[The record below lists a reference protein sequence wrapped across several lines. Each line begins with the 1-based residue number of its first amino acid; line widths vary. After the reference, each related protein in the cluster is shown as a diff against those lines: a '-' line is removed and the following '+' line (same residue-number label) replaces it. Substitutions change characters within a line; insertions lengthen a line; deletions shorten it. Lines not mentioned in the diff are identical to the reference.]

1 MENAIYPAHIKDS
14 RDGLKQEIQTVE
26 DHCIRT
32 AQYARDNAADAG
44 LGSSAY
50 LAGVLHDMGK
60 FTEKFRGYIMA
71 AARCERVIRGSV
83 NHTFAGV
90 RYIYSDLKRQSE
102 RPFDGVISDLL
113 AYAIGAHHG
122 QFDCIGEDG
131 EDGFEHRVQEDGIHY
146 EEARDNYLIHCK
158 NAEQLSALYQEVYQ
172 ELEPVIELVIEPVRE
187 LTQKL
192 IASGRDPKQIYN
204 NMNFYFGALARLLQ
218 SSVIDGD
225 RTDTAEFM
233 GNIRYPGKQRDM
245 RTLWERQLRY
255 VEEKLEQFSHESPIN
270 RSRKSISDQ
279 CRIAAEDK
287 PGIYALNV
295 PTGAGKTL
303 CSLRFALAHAKH
315 WNQSR
320 ILFVTPLLSI
330 LEQNADVIHQ
340 FIEDHSL
347 ILEHHSN
354 VVQPQE
360 YADCLNQNELL
371 TETWDAPII
380 ITTLVQLLNTMF
392 SGETGC
398 IRRFHALCNAVI
410 VIDEVQSV
418 PSKLLTMFNQMV
430 QFLCKIGGATVVLC
444 SATQPAFDH
453 ADYPITMN
461 IRNMVPHDSAVWE
474 PFHRTDIIEMPPCRL
489 DELPERIREVADRV
503 KSVLL
508 ICNRKDESEQMFRIL
523 SEEYKCYHLSAAMC
537 MEHRRRT
544 LEQVKNAIAEKQKAP
559 IICISTQ
566 VMEAG
571 VDISF
576 GAVIRLLAGMDSVV
590 QAAGRCNRNH
600 ESSQPAPVYIIN
612 CSDEKLGHL
621 EDISRGKDASIQL
634 LYQYQKKPE
643 LYQNDLSSD
652 AAIRQYYQYLYD
664 AMPQHYQDN
673 PIRGHRYTG
682 FSLLS
687 SNETL
692 LSLVKKPKHV
702 LRQAFRL
709 AGKNFRI
716 FGDDTLD
723 VIVPYEEGK
732 DIIAELCS
740 EAARYHLP
748 ELLQKAKGYT
758 VSLYPYQ
765 KRLMEKKR
773 AILRVAP
780 EIDAYFLLEGF
791 YDPDTGVTTGEQMN
805 DYLEV

>member
-1 MENAIYPAHIKDS
+1 MDNVIYPAHIKGG
-14 RDGLKQEIQTVE
+14 RDGLKQEIQSVE
-26 DHCIRT
+26 EHCTHT
-32 AQYARDNAADAG
+32 AQYARDSVAG
-44 LGSSAY
+44 VRLGSSAY

-60 FTEKFRGYIMA
+60 FTEKFREYITA
-71 AARCERVIRGSV
+71 AARHEHVVRGSV

-102 RPFDGVISDLL
+102 GSRDVLISDLL
-113 AYAIGAHHG
+113 AYAAGAHHG

-131 EDGFEHRVQEDGIHY
+131 EDGFEHRIQADGIHY
-146 EEARDNYLIHCK
+146 EEARDNYLTYCK
-158 NAEQLSALYQEVYQ
+158 NAEQLSALYQEAYQ
-172 ELEPVIELVIEPVRE
+172 ELGVVIDLVIASAKE
-187 LTQKL
+187 LQKEL
-192 IASGRDPKQIYN
+192 IASGKDPRMAYHNIQ
-204 NMNFYFGALARLLQ
+204 FHFGALARLLQ
-218 SSVIDGD
+218 SAVIDGD

-233 GNIRYPGKQRDM
+233 GNIRYPDRQRDM
-245 RTLWERQLRY
+245 RIVWERQLRY
-255 VEEKLEQFSHESPIN
+255 VEEKLAQFSHESPIN
-270 RSRKSISDQ
+270 RSRKRISDQ
-279 CRIAAEDK
+279 CRTAAEDQ

-330 LEQNADVIHQ
+330 LEQNAEVIHQ
-340 FIEDHSL
+340 FIEDQDL

-371 TETWDAPII
+371 AEAWNAPII

-392 SGETGC
+392 SGETSC

-418 PSKLLTMFNQMV
+418 PDRLLTMFNQMV
-430 QFLCKIGGATVVLC
+430 QFLCKVCKATVVLC
-444 SATQPAFDH
+444 SATQPAFGH
-453 ADYPITMN
+453 ADDPITMN
-461 IRNMVPHDSAVWE
+461 IRNMVPYDPAIWE
-474 PFHRTDIIEMPPCRL
+474 PFRRTNIMEMPSCRL
-489 DELPERIREVADRV
+489 DELPGRVREVAACV
-503 KSVLL
+503 GSVLL

-544 LEQVKNAIAEKQKAP
+544 LEQVKTAIAEKSETP
-559 IICISTQ
+559 IICVSTQ

-600 ESSQPAPVYIIN
+600 ESSQPAPVHIVN
-612 CSDEKLGHL
+612 CPDEKLGHL

-634 LYQYQKKPE
+634 LYQYQKRPE

-652 AAIRQYYQYLYD
+652 AAVRQYYLHLYN
-664 AMPQHYQDN
+664 AMPQHYQDY

-692 LSLVKKPKHV
+692 LLLAQEAKHM
-702 LRQAFRL
+702 LQQAFRL

-723 VIVPYEEGK
+723 VIVPYGEGK
-732 DIIAELCS
+732 EIIAELCS

-765 KRLMEKKR
+765 KKLMEEKH

-791 YDPDTGVTTGEQMN
+791 YDPDTGVTTGGQMN